1 MMASLNHVGLY
12 VSDIEVAKS
21 FFETYFGATSGVIYH
36 NSKKSFSSYMLSF
49 GDGTRLEIMTK
60 PALKDVEDRTGNYG
74 YAHISISVG
83 SRERVETITQ
93 RLVDNGY
100 RHLDGPRT
108 TGDGYYES
116 AILDTEG
123 NVIEITI

>member
-1 MMASLNHVGLY
+1 MY
-12 VSDIEVAKS
+12 VSDIEAAKS
-21 FFETYFGATSGVIYH
+21 FLETYFGATSGAMYH
-36 NSKKSFSSYMLSF
+36 NPKKSFSSYMLSF
-49 GDGTRLEIMTK
+49 GDGARLEIMTK
-60 PALKDVEDRTGNYG
+60 PGLKDVEDRTGNYG

-93 RLVDNGY
+93 RLVDDGY

>member
-1 MMASLNHVGLY
+1 MASLNHVGLY
-12 VSDIEVAKS
+12 VSDIEAAKS
-21 FFETYFGATSGVIYH
+21 FFETYFGATSGAMYH
-36 NSKKSFSSYMLSF
+36 NPKKSFSSYMLSF

-60 PALKDVEDRTGNYG
+60 HALKDVEDRTGNYG

-93 RLVDNGY
+93 RLVDDGY

-116 AILDTEG
+116 AILDMEG